1 MGGMSFSLPFMIFW
15 LSTEGIINH
24 WSKGCLATLNKG
36 ELIMVIEIALGIV
49 LGVILLGLLPIII
62 PIVLALLAL
71 GIVFLFESY
80 SDTLWMIFAL
90 IIILPLLRVV
100 LHLIGRITGLGKM
113 IEYVAAK
120 NKA

>member
-1 MGGMSFSLPFMIFW
+1 
-15 LSTEGIINH
+15 
-24 WSKGCLATLNKG
+24 
-36 ELIMVIEIALGIV
+36 MVIEIALGIV

-71 GIVFLFESY
+71 GIVGVGIVFLFENY

-90 IIILPLLRVV
+90 IVILPLLPVV
-100 LHLIGRITGLGKM
+100 LHLIGRITGLSKM